1 MTLAEFEQLQGI
13 LDEVY
18 EDKLQA
24 QERAVLF
31 RLLLETLQ
39 ALALKEGYTISA
51 KPIEWSIV
59 N

>member
-1 MTLAEFEQLQGI
+1 MTLAQLEQLQGI

-18 EDKLQA
+18 EDKLEA

-39 ALALKEGYTISA
+39 ALALRDGYTISA

>member
-1 MTLAEFEQLQGI
+1 MTLAQLEQLQGI

-18 EDKLQA
+18 EDNLEA
-24 QERAVLF
+24 QVRAVLF

-39 ALALKEGYTISA
+39 ALALRDGYMISA

>member
-1 MTLAEFEQLQGI
+1 MTLAQFEQLQGI

-18 EDKLQA
+18 EDKLEA

-39 ALALKEGYTISA
+39 ALALREGYTISA

>member
-1 MTLAEFEQLQGI
+1 MTLAQFEQLQGI

-39 ALALKEGYTISA
+39 ALALREGYTISA